1 MHSESIAD
9 RRGAV
14 LSILGYDERLFS
26 IRLEWDFEGDVIP
39 GQFVLLRFPDRM
51 DPLLGRPLAIAE
63 SEPGR
68 IRLLFRIVGRMTRE
82 LSLLQAGTVLSIR
95 GPVGNGFP
103 MDSGRKR
110 IFVAGTTGFASIL
123 SAYRGTP
130 AGLRAGII
138 LGVPDVS
145 WQAFADAMSGE
156 IPSLAVFSQDG
167 HFGRSGTALDGLPDV
182 LPRDTDVWACGP
194 RGMLA
199 ALVKKYPD
207 RAGDILVSMEQRMAC
222 GMGGCL
228 GCAVPTRNGRKRV
241 CVDGPVFRAGEVE
254 WDVPRDED

>member
-110 IFVAGTTGFASIL
+110 IFVAGTTGFA
-123 SAYRGTP
+123 
-130 AGLRAGII
+130 
-138 LGVPDVS
+138 
-145 WQAFADAMSGE
+145 
-156 IPSLAVFSQDG
+156 
-167 HFGRSGTALDGLPDV
+167 
-182 LPRDTDVWACGP
+182 
-194 RGMLA
+194 
-199 ALVKKYPD
+199 
-207 RAGDILVSMEQRMAC
+207 
-222 GMGGCL
+222 
-228 GCAVPTRNGRKRV
+228 
-241 CVDGPVFRAGEVE
+241 
-254 WDVPRDED
+254 